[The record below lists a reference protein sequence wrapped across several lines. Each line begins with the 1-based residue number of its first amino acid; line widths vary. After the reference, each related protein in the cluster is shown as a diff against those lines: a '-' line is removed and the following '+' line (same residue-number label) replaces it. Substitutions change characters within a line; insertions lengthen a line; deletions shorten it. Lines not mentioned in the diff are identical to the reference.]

1 MKRSLCTLLVAVLM
15 VASLGGCS
23 AAEQTS
29 TGTTTTTTAA
39 TTTTPTTT
47 PTTAPSVPNDEPNG
61 LNYNPLTGVNDLEG
75 GKNRPV
81 AIMVPNDSAVIG
93 YQMGLDKADFYMECE
108 TEGAIPRIMAVF
120 ANADRIPDTFG
131 PIRSGRSP
139 FVHTA
144 NAFGFLYVFS
154 GATTH
159 VDNYMA
165 SLKGFDFMEAGKYGS
180 PTFWRDSYLG
190 AQVNNWQ
197 NLVTGGDKLSE
208 KIEKLGFSTTKVKE
222 LPFKFGKVN
231 GTTVA
236 NTVKLKTT
244 PSHTASF
251 KYDEKTG
258 LYGKSIVRSSGTKP
272 HVTLAGDQITASNVL
287 VLYAEKY
294 VEYKNSKYTWVNF
307 KTGTGSGYIVS
318 GGTARE
324 IKFNRTATDI
334 TFTEADGKTPLTFAE
349 GKTYMVLADKDL
361 SDDIS
366 FS

>member
-1 MKRSLCTLLVAVLM
+1 MKRLVCMLLIASLLVCG
-15 VASLGGCS
+15 LGGCGKQ
-23 AAEQTS
+23 EEIQKRTTS
-29 TGTTTTTTAA
+29 PLPSTTTV
-39 TTTTPTTT
+39 PTTT
-47 PTTAPSVPNDEPNG
+47 PTSAPTETPKDP
-61 LNYNPLTGVNDLEG
+61 LPANYNPLTGLNDLTTEN
-75 GKNRPV
+75 NRPV

-120 ANADRIPDTFG
+120 ASADRIPSTFG

-154 GATTH
+154 GATQH
-159 VDNYMA
+159 VDKYMA
-165 SLKGFDFMEAGKYGS
+165 SLKGFDFMEAGKVGS

-190 AQVNNWQ
+190 SQINKWQ
-197 NLVTGGDKLSE
+197 NLVTGGNKLAAE
-208 KIEKLGFSTTKVKE
+208 IEERGYATTQVKE
-222 LPFKFGKVN
+222 LPFVFGEKN
-231 GTTVA
+231 GSITA

-251 KYDEKTG
+251 VYDSESGVYK
-258 LYGKSIVRSSGTKP
+258 KNIVRSSGTKP
-272 HVTLAGDQITASNVL
+272 HVTLAGDQITVSNVL

-294 VEYKNSKYTWVNF
+294 VEHKNDTYTWVNF
-307 KTGTGSGYIVS
+307 KTGSGSGYIVS

-324 IKFNRTATDI
+324 IKFNRTDTDI

-349 GKTYMVLADKDL
+349 GKTYMVLADETL
-361 SDDIS
+361 NTDIS

>member
-1 MKRSLCTLLVAVLM
+1 MKRLVCTALVALLLVTL
-15 VASLGGCS
+15 LGGC
-23 AAEQTS
+23 AAETKDTAATTKPS
-29 TGTTTTTTAA
+29 TTTTTTPP
-39 TTTTPTTT
+39 TTPTTT
-47 PTTAPSVPNDEPNG
+47 PTVPNDEPKEQ
-61 LNYNPLTGVNDLEG
+61 NYNPLTGLNDLEG
-75 GKNRPV
+75 EKNRPV

-159 VDNYMA
+159 VDKYMA

-190 AQVNNWQ
+190 SQINKWQ
-197 NLVTGGDKLSE
+197 NLVTGGAKLSA
-208 KIEKLGFSTTKVKE
+208 KIEERGFATTKVKE
-222 LPFKFGKVN
+222 LPFVFGEKS
-231 GTTVA
+231 GSITA

-244 PSHTASF
+244 PGHTASF
-251 KYDEKTG
+251 VYDENTG
-258 LYGKSIVRSSGTKP
+258 VYKKNIVRSSGTKP

-294 VEYKNSKYTWVNF
+294 VEFKNEKYTWVNF
-307 KTGTGSGYIVS
+307 RTGTGSGYIVS

>member
-1 MKRSLCTLLVAVLM
+1 MKRLVCMLLIASLLVCGL
-15 VASLGGCS
+15 SGCG
-23 AAEQTS
+23 EQEKN
-29 TGTTTTTTAA
+29 TTATTAPSTSA
-39 TTTTPTTT
+39 TTVVTTT
-47 PTTAPSVPNDEPNG
+47 PTTAPTQPPKEPIPA
-61 LNYNPLTGVNDLEG
+61 NYNPLTGLKDLTTEN
-75 GKNRPV
+75 NRPV

-120 ANADRIPDTFG
+120 ASADRIPSTFG

-139 FVHTA
+139 FVHAA
-144 NAFGFLYVFS
+144 NAFGFLYIFS
-154 GATTH
+154 GATQH
-159 VDNYMA
+159 VDKYMA
-165 SLKGFDFMEAGKYGS
+165 SLKGFDFMEAGKYGA

-190 AQVNNWQ
+190 SQINKWQ
-197 NLVTGGDKLSE
+197 NLVTGGDKLAA
-208 KIEKLGFSTTKVKE
+208 KIKDRGYATKQIKQ
-222 LPFKFGKVN
+222 LPFVFGEKS
-231 GTTVA
+231 GSITA

-244 PSHTASF
+244 PGHTASF
-251 KYDEKTG
+251 VYDAERGVYK
-258 LYGKSIVRSSGTKP
+258 KNIVRSSGTKP

-307 KTGTGSGYIVS
+307 KTGAGSGYIVS

-349 GKTYMVLADKDL
+349 GKTYMVLADKTL
-361 SDDIS
+361 NTDIS

>member
-1 MKRSLCTLLVAVLM
+1 MKRLVCTLLVTSLL

-23 AAEQTS
+23 SAKETAS
-29 TGTTTTTTAA
+29 TTTAKPTTA

-47 PTTAPSVPNDEPNG
+47 PTTAPSVPDDEPKDQS
-61 LNYNPLTGVNDLEG
+61 YNPLTGLYDLEG

-165 SLKGFDFMEAGKYGS
+165 SLKGFDFMEAGKVGS

-190 AQVNNWQ
+190 SQINNWQ
-197 NLVTGGDKLSE
+197 NLVTGGNKLAA
-208 KIEKLGFSTTKVKE
+208 KIKERGYATTQVKE
-222 LPFKFGKVN
+222 LPFVFGK
-231 GTTVA
+231 TTGDITA

-244 PSHTASF
+244 PGHTASF
-251 KYDEKTG
+251 VYDEKTG

-294 VEYKNSKYTWVNF
+294 VEAKNDKYTWVNF
-307 KTGTGSGYIVS
+307 RTGTGSGYIVS

-324 IKFNRTATDI
+324 IKFNRTATSV

-349 GKTYMVLADKDL
+349 GKTYMVLADKELKDN
-361 SDDIS
+361 IS